1 MLTLSNSL
9 LNGDQHRRG
18 LAGKTRMSDAV
29 ISPPQQEVIWL
40 RVLGEL
46 ELWMAKNSGTQ
57 WEENIPVLILLGHR
71 ICWKPLQA
79 VNLLPRKTHKHVKA
93 HRLFQ
98 GLHRP
103 PGAWR
108 SVGPHVKC
116 LPAKFLVSWCGGSAR
131 WLPAF
136 PRWHKAGLGP
146 GKRRGWNM
154 CHEADSVILNTSGLR
169 PPQISQTLSCGETVW
184 ERFKI
189 LSALIYTSVY
199 SMPKRR
205 MHTFNWTDLVIWFG
219 GGLGSFAR
227 WLQFTWVPGPAWSQD
242 TAQEIFSFVVITSS
256 SESITCERRKTS
268 FCISSLANLMTHSWT
283 DMGKKVDNDSV

>member
-9 LNGDQHRRG
+9 LNSDQHHRG

-29 ISPPQQEVIWL
+29 ISPPQQEVVWL

-79 VNLLPRKTHKHVKA
+79 VNLLPRKIHKHVKA

-98 GLHRP
+98 GLHTP

-116 LPAKFLVSWCGGSAR
+116 LPRKVPGFLMWRLCPLA
-131 WLPAF
+131 
-136 PRWHKAGLGP
+136 P
-146 GKRRGWNM
+146 G
-154 CHEADSVILNTSGLR
+154 
-169 PPQISQTLSCGETVW
+169 ISQVAHGRAGSRQKERVEHVPWGWLS
-184 ERFKI
+184 
-189 LSALIYTSVY
+189 YTEHKW
-199 SMPKRR
+199 P
-205 MHTFNWTDLVIWFG
+205 
-219 GGLGSFAR
+219 
-227 WLQFTWVPGPAWSQD
+227 
-242 TAQEIFSFVVITSS
+242 SS
-256 SESITCERRKTS
+256 P
-268 FCISSLANLMTHSWT
+268 
-283 DMGKKVDNDSV
+283 